1 MQRQAAA
8 LLVPQLEQQIAIQE
22 NTIRILSGELPAPI
36 TRSAKLINIHAC
48 VEYALKNQPV
58 IKQSLIDEAITE
70 KMIKGRLADWYPQIS
85 FDYSLQHYFKLQTSV
100 FNGNRV
106 SFGVKNTSLA
116 TFSLTQNIFDRDVL
130 LASQSA
136 KDVRRQSQQTTTS
149 NKINIVVEVSKA
161 FYDVLLSQ
169 LQIRLADS
177 DIVILQKSLDIAVDQ
192 YKAGIVDKVD
202 YKRATITL
210 NNAKA
215 QQRALKEQIKGKYA
229 YLKELMN
236 YPSDGEL
243 NLYFDSTQV
252 REEAF
257 IDTTQTVNYQNRI
270 EYQLLQTQK
279 RLQDDNL
286 RYYKWAFIPSLSA
299 FGYYNLNYLNNDFG
313 KLYNETF
320 PSSYAGLS
328 LHFPIFQGTKRSQ
341 NIKQAQLELQRV
353 DYDIIAFKNAV
364 NSEYEQAM
372 ATYKSNLSN
381 YNILKENYAIA
392 SEVYNTIQV
401 QYRAG
406 VKTYLDVIVSQND
419 LISAQVN
426 YLQALY
432 QVLSSKLDIQKAL
445 GQINY

>member
-1 MQRQAAA
+1 
-8 LLVPQLEQQIAIQE
+8 
-22 NTIRILSGELPAPI
+22 
-36 TRSAKLINIHAC
+36 
-48 VEYALKNQPV
+48 
-58 IKQSLIDEAITE
+58 
-70 KMIKGRLADWYPQIS
+70 
-85 FDYSLQHYFKLQTSV
+85 
-100 FNGNRV
+100 
-106 SFGVKNTSLA
+106 
-116 TFSLTQNIFDRDVL
+116 
-130 LASQSA
+130 
-136 KDVRRQSQQTTTS
+136 
-149 NKINIVVEVSKA
+149 
-161 FYDVLLSQ
+161 
-169 LQIRLADS
+169 
-177 DIVILQKSLDIAVDQ
+177 
-192 YKAGIVDKVD
+192 
-202 YKRATITL
+202 
-210 NNAKA
+210 
-215 QQRALKEQIKGKYA
+215 
-229 YLKELMN
+229 
-236 YPSDGEL
+236 
-243 NLYFDSTQV
+243 
-252 REEAF
+252 
-257 IDTTQTVNYQNRI
+257 
-270 EYQLLQTQK
+270 
-279 RLQDDNL
+279 LQDDNL

-313 KLYNETF
+313 KLYSETF

-328 LHFPIFQGTKRSQ
+328 LHFPIFQGTKRTQ

>member
-1 MQRQAAA
+1 MKRPFFCLLTVVSFFLFSSKLNAQGSDSLLQQAD
-8 LLVPQLEQQIAIQE
+8 L
-22 NTIRILSGELPAPI
+22 
-36 TRSAKLINIHAC
+36 HAC

-58 IKQSLIDEAITE
+58 IKQSLIDEEITE

-236 YPSDGEL
+236 YPSNGEL